1 MTEVI
6 IKPATASNVKRL
18 LQAALDHELKV
29 LQMGIEKTTQRLKDF
44 EQKFNQETST
54 FYQQFQAGKLG
65 DSIEYIKWAGEYE
78 TLLQLQEDFQ
88 ELSETQVC

>member
-1 MTEVI
+1 MMEI
-6 IKPATASNVKRL
+6 LRRS
-18 LQAALDHELKV
+18 
-29 LQMGIEKTTQRLKDF
+29 IEKTTQRLKDF

-54 FYQQFQAGKLG
+54 FYQQFQTGELG
-65 DSIEYIKWAGEYE
+65 DAIEYIKWAGEYE